1 MPQRPSF
8 ASVQA
13 LRAIAALLV
22 VLFHLRIVEARYGDG
37 APLLPGA
44 MRFADGGVDL
54 FFVISGFIMA
64 TITSGAFR
72 GPAAAA
78 RFMGRRAWRILPPY
92 WFYTTLVVILMAV
105 APGVANSSYQ
115 DQGTLASYLLWPQEQ
130 LPLLT
135 VGWTLIHEMY
145 FYLVIA
151 GLIASGRR
159 WLLTPALLA
168 WAALVVLANMGT
180 VAAAPWY
187 ALVTNVMTLEFI
199 AGALLGLY
207 WRRIPAAWG
216 TSLLGSGA
224 LGFLVALPVLH
235 LLGAEQGPVLRT
247 AVFGTASTLLVA
259 GAVMLEDRRGFR
271 VPAWLR
277 AVGDSSYSLYLSHV
291 FVLSAAGRLWHMSG
305 LTGAWWQH
313 AGFVACAVALS
324 ILAGLASYRW
334 LERPLHR
341 AGNDLLR
348 PLERTAATQSA

>member
-8 ASVQA
+8 ASLQA

-64 TITSGAFR
+64 TITAGAFR

-92 WFYTTLVVILMAV
+92 WLYTTLVVILLAV
-105 APGVANSSYQ
+105 APGIANSSYQ

-151 GLIASGRR
+151 ALIASGWRR
-159 WLLTPALLA
+159 LTPALLA
-168 WAALVVLANMGT
+168 WAALVVLANMST
-180 VAAAPWY
+180 VAGAPWY

-207 WRRIPAAWG
+207 WRRIPAALG
-216 TSLLGSGA
+216 TSLLACGA
-224 LGFLVALPVLH
+224 LGFLVALPLLE

-259 GAVMLEDRRGFR
+259 GAVMLESRGGFR
-271 VPAWLR
+271 VPARLR

-291 FVLSAAGRLWHMSG
+291 FVLSATGRLWHMSG
-305 LTGAWWQH
+305 LTGTWWQH
-313 AGFVACAVALS
+313 AGFIACALALS
-324 ILAGLASYRW
+324 VLAGLASYRW

-341 AGNDLLR
+341 AGSDLLR
-348 PLERTAATQSA
+348 PPVRTAATQSA